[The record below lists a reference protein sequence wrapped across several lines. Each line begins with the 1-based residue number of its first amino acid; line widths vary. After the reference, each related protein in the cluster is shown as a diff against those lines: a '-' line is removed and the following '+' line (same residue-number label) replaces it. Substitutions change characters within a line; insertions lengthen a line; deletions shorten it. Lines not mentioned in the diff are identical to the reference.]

1 MCLKQ
6 AAIRT
11 DSVYEPKC
19 VLLKLDIVIE
29 TSMTVLA
36 SNISGILIHLQK
48 ISRILKIW
56 KSRMIYRKE
65 TTDINNSKKLYLIP
79 VTVKLNTISWC
90 WKMGGGGWRIWAF
103 HVKSMALHADII
115 FFFISGSSNNFHQSS
130 SNRILESVPL
140 LTIFILSPALPKPT
154 LNCHSINAF
163 GVNV

>member
-36 SNISGILIHLQK
+36 SNISGIVIHLQK

-90 WKMGGGGWRIWAF
+90 WKMGGGGVGWRIWAF

-115 FFFISGSSNNFHQSS
+115 FFFYFRVKQQFSPVFQQPYTWKRTASDDLHPEPSS
-130 SNRILESVPL
+130 SETNLK
-140 LTIFILSPALPKPT
+140 LSQYKCLW
-154 LNCHSINAF
+154 
-163 GVNV
+163 G